1 MALRLFLRSP
11 FVVIGAMVMAF
22 TIDVKAALV
31 FVVVIPLLSIVIF
44 GVMFVSIPMYRRVQ
58 EALDKL
64 LGRTRENLSGVR
76 VRRAFN
82 KRGTGEGKIC
92 GRKSGIK

>member
-1 MALRLFLRSP
+1 ML
-11 FVVIGAMVMAF
+11 GAMVMAF

-76 VRRAFN
+76 VQRAFN
-82 KRGTGEGKIC
+82 NRRRKNLRKKI
-92 GRKSGIK
+92 RH